1 YNFQHGLVA
10 RSGGCSWWRWRPRY
24 SFQWRLIG
32 TNIEGATSTSYTRP
46 NVQPAHAGNYSVVV
60 TNSAGVAISSNAALS
75 LIVPMPSV
83 AITSPGLLQWQGLS
97 NLAYTVQGKTNLD
110 DANWTTLG
118 TASSPT
124 INI

>member
-1 YNFQHGLVA
+1 
-10 RSGGCSWWRWRPRY
+10 
-24 SFQWRLIG
+24 
-32 TNIEGATSTSYTRP
+32 
-46 NVQPAHAGNYSVVV
+46 
-60 TNSAGVAISSNAALS
+60 
-75 LIVPMPSV
+75 MPSV

-124 INI
+124 INISFTNQTGAAQQFYRVVYP